1 MRILW
6 LKSELLHPVDK
17 GGKIRTYEM
26 LRQLRREHEVTYLT
40 LTLPDDA
47 PDAVERATEYCQR
60 LVTVPHR
67 LRPKAGLGF
76 YRDLLGNLVSPLPL
90 SLARYKSAAMR
101 RAIVRELARNP
112 YDLMVCD
119 FLTPCVNMNFSY
131 PCPTLLFEHN
141 VEAMIWQRHAEQQA
155 GQQAG
160 QQAEQLAGAARRLYL
175 REQWR
180 KMRRYERRACHKFD
194 AVVAVS
200 REDAEHIQQQYG
212 VAKVHDVP
220 TGVDVEYFKPQPA
233 PVVPHSLVFVGSMD
247 WLPNEDGIVYFAE
260 EILPRV
266 MAQLP
271 DVRLKVVGRNP
282 TPRVRELARK
292 HPRITVTG
300 RVGDVRPHV
309 AGAAACIVPLRIGGG
324 TRLKIFEAM
333 AMGKPVISTVIGAEG
348 LPVRAGKELLIAD
361 DPAAFSRIVVQVLT
375 DDVLRQRVSR
385 TARDAVCARFGWAAA
400 AAAFARI
407 CEGVIQGVDVEKEV
421 NEQTASAVVVRAG
434 SI

>member
-26 LRQLRREHEVTYLT
+26 LRQLRRDHEVTYLT
-40 LTLPDDA
+40 LAFPDDA
-47 PDAVERATEYCQR
+47 PEAVERAMEYCQR

-67 LRPKAGLGF
+67 LRPKAGIGF
-76 YRDLLGNLVSPLPL
+76 YGDLLGNVISPLPL

-101 RAIVRELARNP
+101 RAIAHELVRNP
-112 YDLMVCD
+112 YDLIICD
-119 FLTPCVNMNFSY
+119 FLTPCVNMNFKY

-141 VEAMIWQRHAEQQA
+141 VEAMIWQRHAEQQTN
-155 GQQAG
+155 
-160 QQAEQLAGAARRLYL
+160 AAKRLYL

-200 REDAEHIQQQYG
+200 REDAAHIEQQYG
-212 VAKVHDVP
+212 VDRVYDVP
-220 TGVDVEYFKPQPA
+220 TGVDIDYFSPQPS
-233 PVVPHSLVFVGSMD
+233 PIEPHSLVFVGSMD

-260 EILPRV
+260 EVLPRV
-266 MAQLP
+266 AAQLP

-282 TPRVRELARK
+282 TPRVRELARR

-300 RVGDVRPHV
+300 RVSDVRPYV
-309 AGAAACIVPLRIGGG
+309 AGAAACVVPLRIGGG

-333 AMGKPVISTVIGAEG
+333 AMGKPVISTAIGAEG
-348 LPVRAGKELLIAD
+348 LPVGNGTELLIAD
-361 DPAAFSRIVVQVLT
+361 DPDAFSQAVVRILT
-375 DDVLRQRVSR
+375 DGTLRQRVGQ
-385 TARDAVCARFGWAAA
+385 TARAAVCERFSWKAAT
-400 AAAFARI
+400 AAFARV
-407 CEGVIQGVDVEKEV
+407 CERVAQEVQV
-421 NEQTASAVVVRAG
+421 NEQSASPVAVRAN